1 MIGLL
6 KDLQMAGGVG
16 PYGGMNTSKPF
27 DGRTGFDWRSPLPDT
42 IRGLELWLSEF
53 ETDHMYGPSGG
64 FKIASDEAEKWK
76 KAADATAKLKDL
88 HQMRDMAVS
97 DEHLMNLLRGPVA
110 MNWTSLTGLVARIIV
125 SIRARGMKPLPD
137 GFAAEAATYFM
148 RWNLLRVQGHIMH
161 PGGGVFSKEGAVP
174 MLEDV
179 VEEIGCCHPVNPNDL
194 KPVEVEPDGMVKT
207 DPACTLHGPKK
218 QCCCNCKHHLP
229 VHNHC
234 YIDPGVNRCVCDDR
248 KGWACVPPGLGRVHD
263 NWPEHDHG
271 CEMYEAKQEDGK

>member
-1 MIGLL
+1 MEVIGLL
-6 KDLQMAGGVG
+6 KDLRMGAGVG
-16 PYGGMNTSKPF
+16 PYGGMSTSKPF
-27 DGRTGFDWRSPLPDT
+27 DWKSPLPDT

-125 SIRARGMKPLPD
+125 CIRARGMKPLPAKFVD
-137 GFAAEAATYFM
+137 RALSYFLM
-148 RWNLLRVQGHIMH
+148 WNLLRVQGHIMH

-174 MLEDV
+174 TLEDEIKAVGGRELSQWDGPPSNRDPLKESVEWNKRVSDFLDTMKTV
-179 VEEIGCCHPVNPNDL
+179 VV
-194 KPVEVEPDGMVKT
+194 
-207 DPACTLHGPKK
+207 
-218 QCCCNCKHHLP
+218 
-229 VHNHC
+229 
-234 YIDPGVNRCVCDDR
+234 R
-248 KGWACVPPGLGRVHD
+248 K
-263 NWPEHDHG
+263 
-271 CEMYEAKQEDGK
+271 DGK